1 MPNNGFVRVKLCQ
14 FDKGQLQPATE
25 GGIFDPYI
33 SVNIKEAV
41 SNAQGEIVQYIQ
53 KKKTIYPEWNTTFD
67 AHWYEGR
74 IIQFVLC
81 ERPDQ
86 KLADVKVAV
95 KSLVERCRGQTTSVA
110 SMWLDLKPSGRLLV
124 QVRYFSEEEG
134 TYMFEYLALPF

>member
-1 MPNNGFVRVKLCQ
+1 MKLCQ
-14 FDKGQLQPATE
+14 FDKGQLQPTNEA
-25 GGIFDPYI
+25 GIFDPYVA
-33 SVNIKEAV
+33 VNIKEAV
-41 SNAQGEIVQYIQ
+41 PNALGEIVQYIQ

-95 KSLVERCRGQTTSVA
+95 KSLAERCRLQTSSVA
-110 SMWLDLKPSGRLLV
+110 SMWLDLKPSGRLLI

-134 TYMFEYLALPF
+134 TFTRFLSSLCYCI